1 MTAMAQKVHDILLW
15 LDFGGTANY
24 YAAGPVSDGQGGYVP
39 SAFKI
44 ANDNAEAQDTHRRW
58 NNAAMHFAA
67 YQFCK
72 AAGRTDCDWMEWFG
86 EQSVLLAAEAQQVA
100 APTINTTGGPLL
112 GLRDYYPEQPQRD
125 GQGMDTSYGGAS
137 LAYGSTA
144 YAFCNNRALA
154 DGVIAP
160 SLNRAFPV
168 YASRVDSTGNVS
180 EYLNTRCD
188 EYVEENTAS
197 PYYGLN
203 TGQPQI
209 LLSGTQNIVSN
220 PAATDPYVFGYP
232 DESNTAHNV
241 GTPKSF
247 AYQPF
252 AQGFL
257 QWGSYQLTL
266 AGADSQGYR
275 LIGSS
280 VYGNRNHNY
289 TAPVAAGAT
298 VLMISAADVSAISQA
313 VAAVT
318 PSTSEIAQAVAAALP
333 SPLTVQQLQAA
344 DAAALQANPYP
355 TGAAIAAAVVAALPA
370 ASTPV
375 TLAQIEQAVEAELA
389 ANPAPSSS
397 AIAAAVVSALPQSS
411 GSGSGQQLT
420 VQQIT
425 AAFQSVVASLLTPVS
440 APIPP
445 CSGSSSSFVA
455 TVGDVGRTIS
465 GHALPTRTARRSIW
479 GR

>member
-1 MTAMAQKVHDILLW
+1 M
-15 LDFGGTANY
+15 
-24 YAAGPVSDGQGGYVP
+24 
-39 SAFKI
+39 
-44 ANDNAEAQDTHRRW
+44 
-58 NNAAMHFAA
+58 
-67 YQFCK
+67 
-72 AAGRTDCDWMEWFG
+72 
-86 EQSVLLAAEAQQVA
+86 
-100 APTINTTGGPLL
+100 
-112 GLRDYYPEQPQRD
+112 
-125 GQGMDTSYGGAS
+125 
-137 LAYGSTA
+137 
-144 YAFCNNRALA
+144 
-154 DGVIAP
+154 
-160 SLNRAFPV
+160 
-168 YASRVDSTGNVS
+168 
-180 EYLNTRCD
+180 
-188 EYVEENTAS
+188 
-197 PYYGLN
+197 
-203 TGQPQI
+203 
-209 LLSGTQNIVSN
+209 SGTQNIVSN

-318 PSTSEIAQAVAAALP
+318 PSTSEIAQAVAAVLP

-411 GSGSGQQLT
+411 GSGQQLT

-440 APIPP
+440 APMPP
-445 CSGSSSSFVA
+445 CSISSSSFVA

-465 GHALPTRTARRSIW
+465 DTLFDENNVPIDLSQVTAVQFVADTSEGASAKIGGSGVVSGTQASYTFTPADLAADQDYAWVRWICTMASGQVTAQGSRWRSVSVQASP
-479 GR
+479 